1 MNINYLIGSL
11 IRNAREEKN
20 LTVKQLA
27 YLCKISPNHLTRLE
41 NGNRGLSID
50 RLISILNALEIDIF
64 ELLKKS
70 R

>member
-1 MNINYLIGSL
+1 MNINYLIGSH
-11 IRNAREEKN
+11 IRKAREEKN

-41 NGNRGLSID
+41 NGNRGLEID

-64 ELLKKS
+64 ELLKKE
-70 R
+70 